1 MDFILRKLYHVCFV
15 PLPTFKHN
23 PTQVLIE
30 SDLDETTS
38 VHHLKSHFFH
48 LRGIPT
54 DCLEICC
61 DEGGGFHRAMWM
73 EGCTTLNVWYWPREL
88 LQLGPCYVKFEGS
101 GSGNIYI
108 YIYNI
113 EKYMT
118 TCFSKAV
125 TWLKIVQSCGFID
138 IISHLLRLVT
148 CDTNQA
154 KCCRM
159 GNYFMALALILD
171 IFHWISL
178 FVWRGFPRTLVTG
191 QHVGFVGVIWGFLGC
206 WECKDSELPQIG
218 STIVLKITAAL
229 HHVIGIYLYTEI
241 QHGLVFGEETHLSLW
256 LHYFT
261 MSCKVF
267 QIL

>member
-1 MDFILRKLYHVCFV
+1 MSLCVLGFGKWFWVCIHVSTVRLQEVLWTHDMISQSLVNISRMDFILRKLYHVCFV

-108 YIYNI
+108 YIY
-113 EKYMT
+113 
-118 TCFSKAV
+118 
-125 TWLKIVQSCGFID
+125 L
-138 IISHLLRLVT
+138 
-148 CDTNQA
+148 
-154 KCCRM
+154 
-159 GNYFMALALILD
+159 
-171 IFHWISL
+171 
-178 FVWRGFPRTLVTG
+178 
-191 QHVGFVGVIWGFLGC
+191 
-206 WECKDSELPQIG
+206 
-218 STIVLKITAAL
+218 
-229 HHVIGIYLYTEI
+229 
-241 QHGLVFGEETHLSLW
+241 
-256 LHYFT
+256 
-261 MSCKVF
+261 
-267 QIL
+267 